1 MKIKQ
6 EVIKELS
13 LNELNDKLAIER
25 ANSEKMI
32 INHAISPL
40 ENPLQ
45 IKTARRNVARIV
57 TEINKRQQNG

>member
-6 EVIKELS
+6 ETLKELN
-13 LNELNDKLAIER
+13 LNELNDKLANER
-25 ANSEKMI
+25 TSNEKLVV
-32 INHAISPL
+32 NHAISPL

-45 IKTARRNVARIV
+45 IKTSRRNIARLV